1 MKNKKIARRAAK
13 RIVLITAFAGIILS
27 SAYLVYDLLWVPYH
41 FEKLS
46 ETTVCDEAVQAQT
59 DGNTDKISEKYQKI
73 KEEYPDFCG
82 RIIAPELEMDFP
94 VVQCKNNSYYLK
106 HTIDGRVDKHGT
118 LFADFRNDMTELD
131 DNTVIYGHNMK
142 DCTQF
147 GMLNVYKSVEKYR
160 LCPVITFNTLY
171 HDYRWKVFASFLI
184 NTKPEDDG
192 GRVFEYTK
200 TDFSS
205 EKEFEDFYKEVA
217 ERSYIKTVVDVK
229 YGDKILTMSTCSTL
243 FDDSRLVVMARLVRD
258 GESENVDTAS
268 ARQNSE
274 QRFPSAFKNDKQ
286 HITKSNI

>member
-1 MKNKKIARRAAK
+1 MNNKKTTRKAAK
-13 RIVLITAFAGIILS
+13 KIVLIIAAVGIILS
-27 SAYLVYDLLWVPYH
+27 GAYLVYDLLWVPYH

-46 ETTVCDEAVQAQT
+46 ESMLCDEAPQMKT
-59 DGNTDKISEKYQKI
+59 DGKTDKISEKYQKI
-73 KEEYPDFCG
+73 KEKYPDFCG

-94 VVQCKNNSYYLK
+94 VVQCNNNSYYLK

-118 LFADFRNDMTELD
+118 LFADFRNNMTELD

-171 HDYRWKVFASFLI
+171 HDCRWKVFAAFLI
-184 NTKPEDDG
+184 NTKPGDDG

-200 TDFSS
+200 TNFSS
-205 EKEFEDFYKEVA
+205 EKEFEEFYKEVT
-217 ERSYIKTVVDVK
+217 ERSYIITDVDVK

-243 FDDSRLVVMARLVRD
+243 FENSRLAVMARLVRE
-258 GESENVDTAS
+258 GESEDVDTSS
-268 ARQNSE
+268 ARSNPDVKM
-274 QRFPSAFKNDKQ
+274 PSGFKIEN
-286 HITKSNI
+286 